1 MIDMHIEINGVSYEV
16 PQAYVNQLAS
26 DLFGLAEQAYEEK
39 LDDTVKIGLMAITRT
54 LLVKEELSIRMKH
67 GKEAAR
73 AMRPPPKADP
83 NVWLARQCL
92 PSIQE
97 MLKNAILSCKTESG
111 SVTSLGVS
119 NTGTSVAGGQM
130 DIARDIGLREN
141 DGSQVP

>member
-1 MIDMHIEINGVSYEV
+1 MHIEINGVSYEV

-26 DLFGLAEQAYEEK
+26 DLFGLAEQVYEEK
-39 LDDTVKIGLMAITRT
+39 LDDTIKVGLMAITRT
-54 LLVKEELSIRMKH
+54 LLVKEELSVRMKH

-97 MLKNAILSCKTESG
+97 MLKNAVLTCQTESNT
-111 SVTSLGVS
+111 VTALGVS
-119 NTGTSVAGGQM
+119 NTGNSAAGGQV
-130 DIARDIGLREN
+130 DSTGDIGLREDN
-141 DGSQVP
+141 GVKVS